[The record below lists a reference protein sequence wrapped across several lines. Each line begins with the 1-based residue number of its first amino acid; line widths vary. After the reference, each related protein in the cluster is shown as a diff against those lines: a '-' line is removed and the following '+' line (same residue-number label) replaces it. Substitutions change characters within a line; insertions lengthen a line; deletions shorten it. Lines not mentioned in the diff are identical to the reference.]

1 MKSQIA
7 FALAHPVYDPE
18 RQILA
23 GHSWWPDNS
32 DRISACLTCNIGM
45 E

>member
-1 MKSQIA
+1 MPAMKSQIA

-18 RQILA
+18 RDMIPGHWWQA
-23 GHSWWPDNS
+23 GKLSY
-32 DRISACLTCNIGM
+32 CLTVNIGM

>member
-1 MKSQIA
+1 MLSQVV

-18 RQILA
+18 RDITRHHYWRA
-23 GHSWWPDNS
+23 A
-32 DRISACLTCNIGM
+32 DRISACLTVNIGT

>member
-1 MKSQIA
+1 MQNQIE

-18 RQILA
+18 RQIVR
-23 GHSWWPDNS
+23 GHYWFSGDG
-32 DRISACLTCNIGM
+32 ISACLTVNIGQ